1 MRSICIIPARG
12 GSKRLPR
19 KNVRPFLG
27 KPILAYPI
35 QAALQSG
42 LFDVVMVSTDDDE
55 IAGISRQWGAKV
67 PFLRSPET
75 SGDHAIIAEVLAETL
90 HRYAGMGLSFD
101 LACCILPTSAL
112 IRQIDLLSA
121 RAKLVEEEL
130 DCVFPACRFSYPI
143 WRSLKMEEGRLR
155 MNWPENY
162 AKRSQDLPEAFHDSG
177 QFYWFRVD
185 RFLVS
190 GKLFTDNTGGIL
202 LAESQVQDIDSE
214 EDWRMCEMKYRLL
227 HPGCEAT

>member
-1 MRSICIIPARG
+1 MNAICIIPARG

-19 KNVRPFLG
+19 KNIRPFLG

-35 QAALQSG
+35 QTALRSG
-42 LFDVVMVSTDDDE
+42 QFDEVMVSTDDDE
-55 IAGISRQWGAKV
+55 IAEIARRFGAKV
-67 PFLRSPET
+67 PFLRSPDT

-90 HRYAGMGLSFD
+90 RRYSGTGASFD
-101 LACCILPTSAL
+101 LACCLLPTSPL
-112 IRQIDLLSA
+112 VRQVDLLSA
-121 RAKLVEEEL
+121 RAKLVAEGL

-143 WRSLKMEEGRLR
+143 WRSLKLEDDRLR

-185 RFLVS
+185 RFVAT
-190 GKLFTDNTGGIL
+190 GKLFTDNTGGIVL
-202 LAESQVQDIDSE
+202 PESQVQDIDSE
-214 EDWRMCEMKYRLL
+214 DDWRMCEMKYRLL
-227 HPGCEAT
+227 NPVRESA